1 LNSKEIKY
9 ILIINFNY
17 KFYKIIFFINFI
29 LLKLNMFLDEI
40 NKLDIIDN
48 IIKIPKKSIKE
59 LDRIYKEIKE
69 TEFKFIKN
77 TSKLLNDNEK
87 QTLYE
92 LVNSY
97 TYSVKMEN
105 KIKSLKRINTVQYKF
120 KNTNVNLFLYNNRL
134 SKKIVNEILDLINF
148 SITLFD
154 KIHKPR
160 ENIKIYFLL
169 TNENKTINIKKD
181 KQLIGDN
188 INTGYTQ
195 SFSDENNDFIVIYR
209 MEELKKVLVHEL
221 IHLYNLHGFMSPS
234 NIKINNFIKST
245 NKRFSIFEAYTETL
259 AVLIYTYYYSK
270 KNNEDFDKLI
280 NKQLYF
286 SFLQS
291 AKILYNQKI
300 NSIDDLGK
308 KIINETTNATSY
320 FILKCSILNNL
331 NLYKNIFN
339 EKDGISL
346 LNNEKIKLFDENLIK
361 SIKNKKFKENINKSL
376 EDLKNNKIN
385 NILLKSFRM
394 NILD

>member
-148 SITLFD
+148 NITLFD

>member
-1 LNSKEIKY
+1 
-9 ILIINFNY
+9 
-17 KFYKIIFFINFI
+17 
-29 LLKLNMFLDEI
+29 MFLDEI

-234 NIKINNFIKST
+234 NIKINNLIKST

>member
-1 LNSKEIKY
+1 MNSKEIKY

-234 NIKINNFIKST
+234 NIKINNLIKST

-385 NILLKSFRM
+385 NILLKSLRM